1 MKKSILLIVHTII
14 CFHYLH
20 GQLNIAGFVR
30 DSISGERLIGANV
43 VEISSLQ
50 GAITNNQG
58 YFSLNVSAP
67 AKLKVSFVGY
77 QSRHI
82 SLPTAKDTVI
92 EIYLNPGAA
101 LDEAVIKSHMK
112 PQFHTSTLSQKELQ
126 YVPSIGAKPDVLKTV
141 QLLPGIQS
149 QNEGS
154 SVLLVRGGDPGE
166 NLYLF
171 DGVPIIYVN
180 HLGGFTSVF
189 NPDMINDIDV
199 YKGGFPAKYGG
210 KLSSVVDITQKEGNQ
225 THRKGSFG
233 IGLTDASFSM
243 EGPLGFKNSSYII
256 TARKTLIDPLM
267 ALTTAILPDN
277 PVLTYGFHDINAKLS
292 FNPNINN
299 SFHLNLYQG
308 DDYLNIWAKNTDY
321 QAKEKSHFVNIWGN
335 WLVSADWKHVIN
347 PQLYIS
353 NSLSFTR
360 YRLKEDH
367 VYTFQVDEEKT
378 EFNQEYMSAV
388 QNTSFQSDWKWNI
401 STFYHLNGGAQV
413 SYLYHMPNRW
423 YQSDRVEQLPT
434 EKMQA
439 LQSAFYLDNTFS
451 LSSRFSFQPGARAVF
466 YQTKGFSNLEFEPR
480 LSLNIGLSENHS
492 LNINYMHV
500 NQYSHLI
507 FTTGSI
513 MNNEIWVP
521 VDNEISPSLAKQAAV
536 SWKGQFFKDIL
547 ETEVALYYKK
557 MSNLVTYKEG
567 YTSLMGDGNWRAKL
581 EGNGEGMAKG
591 FEFFI
596 RKGTGKWTGFAAY
609 TWSNATRQFPGI
621 NNGEKFVFDYDRPH
635 ALSIS
640 VGRKIN
646 DKLRFNLSWI
656 YQTGLPY
663 TPAIGRHYTPDLEP
677 ATEYDEHG
685 PYDVL
690 IYGERNSQRMR
701 DYHRLDIGL
710 YYTKYTKRR
719 NRKAEWSFSVY
730 NAYNRQ
736 NPYYYYFNSN
746 SSGEIY
752 NPRSFDKF
760 KPMDLYQISFFPII
774 PTISYKVYFDKTRDK
789 PKSPNNNFKNWLFH
803 END

>member
-1 MKKSILLIVHTII
+1 MKKTVLFIVQAML

-20 GQLNIAGFVR
+20 AQIDIAGFVR
-30 DSISGERLIGANV
+30 DSLSGERLTGANV
-43 VEISSLQ
+43 VEIPNMH
-50 GAITNNQG
+50 GTVTNNQG

-67 AKLKVSFVGY
+67 AKLKVSYVGY
-77 QSRHI
+77 QPQNVYLSTVR
-82 SLPTAKDTVI
+82 DTVI
-92 EIYLNPGAA
+92 EIYLNPGTA
-101 LDEAVIKSHMK
+101 LDEAIIKSRMK
-112 PQFHTSTLSQKELQ
+112 PQFHTSTLTKKELQ
-126 YVPSIGAKPDVLKTV
+126 YVPSIGGKPDVLKTV

-154 SVLLVRGGDPGE
+154 SVLLVRGGAPGE

-225 THRKGSFG
+225 ANRKGSYS
-233 IGLTDASFSM
+233 IGLTDASFAM
-243 EGPLGFKNSSYII
+243 EGPLGFKNTRYIV

-267 ALTTAILPDN
+267 ALISGVLPEN
-277 PVLTYGFHDINAKLS
+277 PVLTYGFHDINAKVS
-292 FNPNINN
+292 FNPDVNN

-321 QAKEKSHFVNIWGN
+321 RDKQKSHFMNIWGN
-335 WLVSADWKHVIN
+335 WLVSADWKRVIN
-347 PQLYIS
+347 PQLYTS

-360 YRLKEDH
+360 YRLKEEH
-367 VYTFQVDEEKT
+367 MYTIQVDKEKT
-378 EFNQEYMSAV
+378 EFNQEYLSAV

-401 STFYHLNGGAQV
+401 STYYHLNGGAQV
-413 SYLYHMPNRW
+413 SYLSHVPNHW
-423 YQSDRVEQLPT
+423 YQSDRVEQLAT
-434 EKMQA
+434 EKMHA
-439 LQSAFYLDNTFS
+439 LQTAFYLDNTVNLTS
-451 LSSRFSFQPGARAVF
+451 GISFQPGLRAIH
-466 YQTKGFSNLEFEPR
+466 YQAKEFSNLDVEPR
-480 LSLNIGLSENHS
+480 LSLNIGLVENHS
-492 LNINYMHV
+492 FNVNYMHV

-521 VDNEISPSLAKQAAV
+521 ADNEISPSFARQAAV
-536 SWKGQFFKDIL
+536 SWKGRVFKDML

-557 MSNLVTYKEG
+557 MSDLVTYKEG
-567 YTSLMGDGNWRAKL
+567 YTSLMGDVNWRAKL
-581 EGNGEGMAKG
+581 EGDGRGKAKG
-591 FEFFI
+591 LEFFV
-596 RKGTGKWTGFAAY
+596 RKKTGKWTGFASY
-609 TWSNATRQFPGI
+609 TWSKATRQFPGI
-621 NNGEKFVFDYDRPH
+621 NRGEKFVFDYDRPH
-635 ALSIS
+635 ALSLS
-640 VGRKIN
+640 VGREIN

-677 ATEYDEHG
+677 ASKYDDHG
-685 PYDVL
+685 PYDAL

-752 NPRSFDKF
+752 NPRSFDRF
-760 KPMDLYQISFFPII
+760 KPMDMYQISFFPII

-789 PKSPNNNFKNWLFH
+789 PRSSNNNFKKWLFH